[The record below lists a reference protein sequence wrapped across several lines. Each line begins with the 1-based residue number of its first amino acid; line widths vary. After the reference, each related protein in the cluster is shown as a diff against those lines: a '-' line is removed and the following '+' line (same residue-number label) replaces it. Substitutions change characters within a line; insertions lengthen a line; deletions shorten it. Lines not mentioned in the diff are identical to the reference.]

1 MKYFFL
7 IFLIEVQLIYNVGL
21 ISGVQ
26 QSSFHILFHVLFIY
40 FIYFFIFFSIVAHN
54 NIEYSSLCYIVGP
67 CFFILYVVVCICQS
81 QICNLSLPHCLP
93 NLAIINLF
101 SMLVSLV
108 LFINKFL
115 CIFFLLS
122 LSISLSPF
130 PQTMDTKM
138 CGKTHCSIAGH
149 FVSITK
155 HAREKQFIWCKTK
168 ITERKKAKATSICK
182 LSELGNTIF

>member
-122 LSISLSPF
+122 LSLSLPF
-130 PQTMDTKM
+130 PRQWIPK
-138 CGKTHCSIAGH
+138 C
-149 FVSITK
+149 V
-155 HAREKQFIWCKTK
+155 ARHIVQQQDISSASQSTPEKNNSFGAI
-168 ITERKKAKATSICK
+168 
-182 LSELGNTIF
+182 